1 MRPLLAALVLV
12 ALAAGCAESG
22 PPSTPPEGWVAAS
35 DTRWYAPGTDTTR
48 AFRDLSTIEAMG
60 VARDGEFVRWVQERM
75 TDLYRS
81 EPEVVDSVF
90 AAEFMDDI
98 EGGVSSSADQQ
109 ASEALVNRIK
119 TEFFQRY
126 NGSRYQPPAEPLALP
141 AELANVSGRVAAQVY
156 VNKANEPVAIW
167 LVEGTGTALDQLFM
181 RRVLD
186 GSYSDAWVRERAGRV
201 EGTEIEGWV
210 HVETDFTGE

>member
-1 MRPLLAALVLV
+1 MRSLLAALVLV

-90 AAEFMDDI
+90 AAEFMDDVEAGI
-98 EGGVSSSADQQ
+98 ANSAD
-109 ASEALVNRIK
+109 L
-119 TEFFQRY
+119 
-126 NGSRYQPPAEPLALP
+126 PPAEPLALP
-141 AELANVSGRVAAQVY
+141 AELSGVSGRVAAQVY
-156 VNKANEPVAIW
+156 VNRANEPVAIW
-167 LVEGTGTALDQLFM
+167 LVEGTGTAVDQLFM

-210 HVETDFTGE
+210 HVENDFTGE